1 MQIRELDGVHV
12 IELSVRIDVTS
23 SPELEKLCNSL
34 LDGGYYKIIC
44 DFSNTEYIS
53 SMGLRVFLSTLKR
66 TRKVDGNVGLCCL
79 KPGVMEIFDMTGL
92 LSLFPLFDSTD
103 AAIAFFHIEPP
114 RPPEVKAPP
123 KHGEIEEIVI
133 EKQPKDVTLAYI
145 IAQKQGRMDEKV

>member
-1 MQIRELDGVHV
+1 MLIRELDGVHV

-23 SPELEKLCNSL
+23 SPELEKQCNSL
-34 LDGGYYKIIC
+34 LEGGHYKIVC

-66 TRKVDGNVGLCCL
+66 TRKADGNVALCCL

-103 AAIAFFHIEPP
+103 AALAFFHTEPP
-114 RPPEVKAPP
+114 CPLEVKAEK
-123 KHGEIEEIVI
+123 KHGEIEEIII
-133 EKQPKDVTLAYI
+133 EKQPKEVTLAYI
-145 IAQKQGRMDEKV
+145 TAQKQGRMDEKV